1 MNAPL
6 DNSSDPLMH
15 PTPPPETSQG
25 PDDRRSSNERFELLS
40 AYMDG
45 EVTAEERRL
54 VESWLA
60 NEPKVQQM
68 HQRLLALKDGFSALP
83 TVERSRPIETTID
96 QVFEKVERRSRL
108 RVLVGG
114 SIAAAAAIVATVVGI
129 NSVGNGSLQFASQT
143 ANRTQTRVS
152 PSPVEEKM
160 TAGYLVS
167 LEEPVITIS
176 KSASGSKKGAWAD
189 NGAQ

>member
-1 MNAPL
+1 
-6 DNSSDPLMH
+6 MH

-83 TVERSRPIETTID
+83 AERSRPIETTID

-114 SIAAAAAIVATVVGI
+114 SIAAAAALVATVVGI

-143 ANRTQTRVS
+143 ANRTQARVS
-152 PSPVEEKM
+152 PAPVEEKM

>member
-6 DNSSDPLMH
+6 DNSSDSLMH
-15 PTPPPETSQG
+15 STPPPAASQG

-60 NEPKVQQM
+60 EEPKVQQM
-68 HQRLLALKDGFSALP
+68 HQRLLALKDGFSTMP
-83 TVERSRPIETTID
+83 TVEPARPIAQTID

-108 RVLVGG
+108 RLLVGG
-114 SIAAAAAIVATVVGI
+114 SIAAAAAIVATVMGI
-129 NSVGNGSLQFASQT
+129 NTVGSGSLQFATQT

-152 PSPVEEKM
+152 PAPVEEKM

-176 KSASGSKKGAWAD
+176 KSASGGKKGAWSQND
-189 NGAQ
+189 AQ

>member
-1 MNAPL
+1 
-6 DNSSDPLMH
+6 MH
-15 PTPPPETSQG
+15 PIPPPETSQG

-60 NEPKVQQM
+60 NEPNVQQM

-83 TVERSRPIETTID
+83 TAARSRPIDTTID

-129 NSVGNGSLQFASQT
+129 NTVGNGSLQFASQT
-143 ANRTQTRVS
+143 ANRTQTRIS
-152 PSPVEEKM
+152 PSPVEERM

-167 LEEPVITIS
+167 LEEPVIPLS
-176 KSASGSKKGAWAD
+176 KSALGGKKGPWAQND
-189 NGAQ
+189 NAQ

>member
-1 MNAPL
+1 MQVPL
-6 DNSSDPLMH
+6 DNSPDSLMH

-25 PDDRRSSNERFELLS
+25 PDDRRSNERFELLS

-83 TVERSRPIETTID
+83 TAARSRPIETTID

-108 RVLVGG
+108 RVMVGG
-114 SIAAAAAIVATVVGI
+114 AMAAAAAIVATVVGI

-143 ANRTQTRVS
+143 ANRTQPRIS

-167 LEEPVITIS
+167 LEEPVIPLS
-176 KSASGSKKGAWAD
+176 KSALGGKKGPWSQND
-189 NGAQ
+189 AQ